1 MTMRLSLGKRL
12 LVGSFVLLN
21 RVVPWHRLPKWLGLL
36 NLVVLRDQL
45 RAHNLIDTYPS
56 PDAYGDPARC
66 PMDHSKYL
74 AVRHSD
80 GKFNDLDRPLMG
92 CAGMRFGRNVPRHL
106 TKAPTAEE
114 LLTPNPRLI
123 SERLLRRREFKA
135 AGSLNLL
142 AAAWIQFMV
151 HDWFGHYDDDDH
163 HVEVPLREGDDWS
176 DGRMRVHRTRPDA
189 PLADI
194 DRTHPAYQNKS
205 TPWWDGS
212 QIYGSTEAETAA
224 LRGKAKDGKLFVED
238 GHADHFLPRDHR
250 GIPITGFADNWWT
263 GLELLHTLFA
273 LEHNAICDELKAH
286 FPDWSSDQLF
296 DTARLVNCALTAKIH
311 TLEWTPGI
319 LAHPAVQ
326 LGMKTN
332 WWGVAG
338 ETLRRYWGRVSE
350 NEAVAGIPGS
360 ATEMHGV
367 PYSLTEEFVAVYR
380 LHSLLPDAVRFHS
393 LDTGKLA
400 VTLPMNDIVFER
412 ARRPMEHGLTFQDL
426 FYSFGITN
434 PGAITIHNYPDFLR
448 NIVLP
453 DGKHLDMATVDILK
467 DRERGIPRY
476 NAFRRAFH
484 MRPVK
489 TFLELTGGDA
499 TLAAEL
505 AEVYGDVE
513 QVDLLVGNLCEPLP
527 EGFGFS
533 DTAFRVFVLMASRRL
548 NADRFL
554 SEDFSREVYTQP
566 GLDWVQNN
574 TMVDVLIRH
583 FPDLRATLRG
593 VPNAFAPWGVVGEGR
608 AAARAAAARE
618 A

>member
-1 MTMRLSLGKRL
+1 M
-12 LVGSFVLLN
+12 
-21 RVVPWHRLPKWLGLL
+21 GLL
-36 NLVVLRDQL
+36 NLVALRDQL
-45 RAHNLIDTYPS
+45 RAYNLIDTYPS
-56 PDAYGDPARC
+56 LEPYGDAARC

-80 GKFNDLDRPLMG
+80 GKFNDLERPLMG

-106 TKAPTAEE
+106 TEAPSSEA

-123 SERLLRRREFKA
+123 SERLLRRQEFKPA
-135 AGSLNLL
+135 TSLNLL

-151 HDWFGHYDDDDH
+151 HDWFGHYDDDDRH
-163 HVEVPLREGDDWS
+163 IEVPLREGDGWS
-176 DGRMRVHRTRPDA
+176 DGRMHVHRTLPDA
-189 PLADI
+189 PLGEI

-212 QIYGSTEAETAA
+212 QIYGSSEVETAA
-224 LRGKAKDGKLFVED
+224 LRNKARDGKLFVED
-238 GHADHFLPRDHR
+238 GHVDHFLPRDHR
-250 GIPITGFADNWWT
+250 GIPITGFSDNWWT

-273 LEHNAICDELKAH
+273 LEHNAICDHLRRH
-286 FPDWSSDQLF
+286 YPDWTSDQLF

-338 ETLRRYWGRVSE
+338 ETLRRYWGRISE
-350 NEAVAGIPGS
+350 NEAIAGIPGS
-360 ATEMHGV
+360 PTEMHGA

-380 LHSLLPDAVRFHS
+380 LHSLLPDTVEFRS
-393 LDTGKLA
+393 LDTGRLA
-400 VTLPMNDIVFER
+400 TTLTMDEIVFER
-412 ARRPMEHGLTFQDL
+412 ARQPMAHGLSFQDL
-426 FYSFGITN
+426 FYSFGIAH

-453 DGKHLDMATVDILK
+453 DGKHLDMGTVDILR

-484 MRPVK
+484 MRPVT
-489 TFLELTGGDA
+489 TFLDLTGGDA

-505 AEVYGDVE
+505 AVIYRDVE
-513 QVDLLVGNLCEPLP
+513 EVDLLVGNLCELLP

-554 SEDFSREVYTQP
+554 SGDFTREVYTQA
-566 GLDWVQNN
+566 GLDWIQNN
-574 TMVDVLIRH
+574 TMTDVLIRH
-583 FPDLRATLRG
+583 YPDLRASLRG
-593 VPNAFAPWGVVGEGR
+593 VANAFAPWGKVGEGR
-608 AAARAAAARE
+608 GAMSRNTARAS
-618 A
+618 

>member
-1 MTMRLSLGKRL
+1 MTYRLSLGKRL
-12 LVGSFVLLN
+12 LIGGFSALN
-21 RVVPWHRLPKWLGLL
+21 RVVPWHRLPKWMGLL
-36 NLVVLRDQL
+36 NLVALRDQL

-56 PDAYGDPARC
+56 LESYGDAARC

-80 GKFNDLDRPLMG
+80 GKFNDLERPLMG

-106 TKAPTAEE
+106 TEAPSPEA

-123 SERLLRRREFKA
+123 SERLLRRREFKPA
-135 AGSLNLL
+135 TSLNLL

-151 HDWFGHYDDDDH
+151 HDWFGHYDDDDRH
-163 HVEVPLREGDDWS
+163 IEVPLREGDGWS
-176 DGRMRVHRTRPDA
+176 DGRMHVHRTRPDA
-189 PLADI
+189 PLGEI

-212 QIYGSTEAETAA
+212 QIYGSSEVETAA
-224 LRGKAKDGKLFVED
+224 LRGKARDGKLFVED
-238 GHADHFLPRDHR
+238 GHVDHFLPRDHR
-250 GIPITGFADNWWT
+250 GIPITGFTDNWWT

-273 LEHNAICDELKAH
+273 LEHNAICDHLRRH
-286 FPDWSSDQLF
+286 YPDWTSDQLF

-338 ETLRRYWGRVSE
+338 ETLRRYWGRISE
-350 NEAVAGIPGS
+350 NEAIAGIPGS
-360 ATEMHGV
+360 PTEMHGA

-380 LHSLLPDAVRFHS
+380 LHSLLPDTVEFRS
-393 LDTGKLA
+393 LDTGRLA
-400 VTLPMNDIVFER
+400 TTLAMDEIVFER
-412 ARRPMEHGLTFQDL
+412 ARQPMAHGLSFQDL
-426 FYSFGITN
+426 FYSFGIAH

-453 DGKHLDMATVDILK
+453 DGKHLDMATVDILR

-484 MRPVK
+484 MRPVT
-489 TFLELTGGDA
+489 TFLDLTGGDA
-499 TLAAEL
+499 ALAAEL
-505 AEVYGDVE
+505 AAIYRDVE
-513 QVDLLVGNLCEPLP
+513 EVDLLVGNLCEPLP

-554 SEDFSREVYTQP
+554 SGDFTREVYTQP
-566 GLDWVQNN
+566 GLDWIQNN
-574 TMVDVLIRH
+574 TMTDVLIRH
-583 FPDLRATLRG
+583 YPDLRASLRG
-593 VPNAFAPWGVVGEGR
+593 VANAFAPWGKVGEGR
-608 AAARAAAARE
+608 GAVSRDAARAS
-618 A
+618 

>member
-1 MTMRLSLGKRL
+1 MTYRLSLGKRL
-12 LVGSFVLLN
+12 LIGGFSVLN
-21 RVVPWHRLPKWLGLL
+21 RVVPWHRLPKWMGLL
-36 NLVVLRDQL
+36 NLVALRDQL
-45 RAHNLIDTYPS
+45 RANNLVDTYPS
-56 PDAYGDPARC
+56 LESYGDAARC

-80 GKFNDLDRPLMG
+80 GKFNDLERPLMG

-106 TKAPTAEE
+106 TQAPSPEA

-135 AGSLNLL
+135 ATSLNLL

-151 HDWFGHYDDDDH
+151 HDWFGHYDDDDRH
-163 HVEVPLREGDDWS
+163 IEVPLREGDGWS
-176 DGRMRVHRTRPDA
+176 DGRMHVHRTRPDA
-189 PLADI
+189 PLGEI

-212 QIYGSTEAETAA
+212 QIYGSSEVETAA
-224 LRGKAKDGKLFVED
+224 LRGKARDGKLFVED
-238 GHADHFLPRDHR
+238 GHVDHFLPRDHR
-250 GIPITGFADNWWT
+250 GIPLTGFSDNWWT

-273 LEHNAICDELKAH
+273 LEHNAICDHLRRH
-286 FPDWSSDQLF
+286 YPDWTSDQLF

-338 ETLRRYWGRVSE
+338 ETLRRYWGRISE
-350 NEAVAGIPGS
+350 NEAIAGIPGS
-360 ATEMHGV
+360 PTEMHGA

-380 LHSLLPDAVRFHS
+380 LHSLLPDTVEFRS
-393 LDTGKLA
+393 LDTGRLA
-400 VTLPMNDIVFER
+400 TTLTMDEIVFER
-412 ARRPMEHGLTFQDL
+412 ARQPMAHGLSFQDL
-426 FYSFGITN
+426 FYSFGIAH

-453 DGKHLDMATVDILK
+453 DGKHLDMATVDILR

-484 MRPVK
+484 MRPVT
-489 TFLELTGGDA
+489 TFLDLTGG
-499 TLAAEL
+499 E
-505 AEVYGDVE
+505 
-513 QVDLLVGNLCEPLP
+513 
-527 EGFGFS
+527 
-533 DTAFRVFVLMASRRL
+533 AFRVFVLMASRRL

-554 SEDFSREVYTQP
+554 SGDFTREVYTQP
-566 GLDWVQNN
+566 GLDWIQNN
-574 TMVDVLIRH
+574 TMTDVLIRH
-583 FPDLRATLRG
+583 YPDLRASLRG
-593 VPNAFAPWGVVGEGR
+593 VANAFAPWGKVGEGR
-608 AAARAAAARE
+608 GAVSRAPARAS
-618 A
+618 